1 MDHIKYI
8 LTIFLE
14 NDDSF
19 IKYLSEQD
27 DETTI
32 SDIENV
38 TSYLNFLLMI
48 LIQSKDKLESIGY
61 YYEPLSEKFNT
72 LVDFSNMKT
81 FRTLYNRIPI
91 NVSKSSININ
101 KGNLSDFVTTLI
113 RLKKDYN
120 VNIPETTTY
129 IDPRED
135 IRFNNILSI
144 LNKNE

>member
-1 MDHIKYI
+1 M
-8 LTIFLE
+8 L
-14 NDDSF
+14 
-19 IKYLSEQD
+19 
-27 DETTI
+27 
-32 SDIENV
+32 
-38 TSYLNFLLMI
+38 

-81 FRTLYNRIPI
+81 FRTIYNRIPVS
-91 NVSKSSININ
+91 VSKSSIDIN
-101 KGNLSDFVTTLI
+101 KGKLSDFVTTLI

-120 VNIPETTTY
+120 VHIPDSTTY
-129 IDPRED
+129 IDPRKD